1 MLLVTSPFHVRSLSC
16 RAVAAVAGRG
26 DLRVEEADPAAAP
39 ELRLPDGRALSS
51 PAAAAFALA
60 RSDRGLLGGPAAPSS
75 DAASDRA
82 EVLDWLFALETSLWP
97 LVASS
102 LFGEGPGDG
111 APLRSELSRLDARLR
126 SATFLACDRLSV
138 ADVWGAMPVA
148 LLVKKDG
155 MLLSGLPHLRR
166 WLRTVLGQPKVE
178 EVLRETG
185 FGRRS
190 IRSLFIF
197 CLLSRVV
204 NRACLSCCFCFIIHL
219 SFPHITSI
227 PIADETVS

>member
-60 RSDRGLLGGPAAPSS
+60 RSDRGLLGGPAPSS

-190 IRSLFIF
+190 IRSTFPLVH
-197 CLLSRVV
+197 LSRQ
-204 NRACLSCCFCFIIHL
+204 
-219 SFPHITSI
+219 
-227 PIADETVS
+227 